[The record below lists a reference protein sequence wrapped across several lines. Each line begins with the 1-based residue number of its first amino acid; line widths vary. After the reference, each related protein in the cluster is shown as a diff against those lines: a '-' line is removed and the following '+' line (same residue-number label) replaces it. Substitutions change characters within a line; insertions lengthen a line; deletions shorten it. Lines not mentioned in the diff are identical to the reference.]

1 MTTAYEAKLIRT
13 CVDADPHTLVFRR
26 SHRDRTP
33 FALLADDD
41 PDDVLG
47 VTFDRP
53 AGFLEDWTARVGT
66 RPRRV
71 GVVGVGDRM
80 RSTAASA
87 GSDSNAVRGVADP
100 TDGAAIR
107 AAAADYL
114 DAWPDDGRA
123 VVCFDSA
130 TALLEHRPVNEA
142 ADFLVDFR
150 QLLDEHGAAGYVCL
164 DPSAHDSDAVRTIG
178 SLFDTVVEC
187 LDGGATG
194 GSE

>member
-1 MTTAYEAKLIRT
+1 MSTSHEAKLVRT
-13 CVDADPHTLVFRR
+13 CVDADPHTLVFR
-26 SHRDRTP
+26 SSKRDRAP
-33 FALLADDD
+33 FGLLAAAD
-41 PDDVLG
+41 PDDVLA

-53 AGFLEDWTARVGT
+53 SGFLEGWTERVGP
-66 RPRRV
+66 RPRRI

-80 RSTAASA
+80 RSAAAS
-87 GSDSNAVRGVADP
+87 GDPGSNAVRGVADP

-107 AAAADYL
+107 TAAAGYL

-130 TALLEHRPVNEA
+130 TALLDRRPVDDA
-142 ADFLVDFR
+142 VGFLSDFR
-150 QLLDEHGAAGYVCL
+150 QLLDEHGAAGYVRL
-164 DPSAHDSDAVRTIG
+164 DPSAHDCATVRAVG

-187 LDGGATG
+187 LDGAGSG